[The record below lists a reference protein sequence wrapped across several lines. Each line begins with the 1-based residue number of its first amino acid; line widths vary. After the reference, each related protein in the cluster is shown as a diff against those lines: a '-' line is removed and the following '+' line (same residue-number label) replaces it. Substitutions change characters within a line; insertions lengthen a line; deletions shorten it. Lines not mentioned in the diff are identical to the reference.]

1 MKIDYYTPFYTNQF
15 YHVYNRGNNGEKI
28 FYSTRNYYHFL
39 NLYDKYLSDCVDTYA
54 YCLIPNHFHF
64 LIRVRDS
71 SVISDQFRIFFL
83 SYSKAINK
91 QESRTGSLF
100 QKRFKRTT
108 IEDTESLQWTVFYIH
123 SNPVRHKMGKCFT
136 NYQYS
141 SYQSLISDKPTRLKR
156 KELFKLFNSRENFI
170 SIHNEKNI
178 NLKSDN
184 FIIEDN

>member
-39 NLYDKYLSDCVDTYA
+39 NLYDKYLSDCVNTYA

-108 IEDTESLQWTVFYIH
+108 IEELSHCNGLFFIFIQTRYTIKWEKALPIINTVLIKVLF
-123 SNPVRHKMGKCFT
+123 
-136 NYQYS
+136 
-141 SYQSLISDKPTRLKR
+141 LISQQNL
-156 KELFKLFNSRENFI
+156 
-170 SIHNEKNI
+170 NEKSYLNCLTVEKI
-178 NLKSDN
+178 LLA
-184 FIIEDN
+184 FITRRISV